1 MYMCTLA
8 GVGDVVPT
16 LAVNSEEVSGGE
28 GSEEAEMGE
37 RDEES
42 VFDSHSTE
50 KQPEWDVQVGRGL
63 AVADSTPQS
72 TPSRLN
78 KQPIQFSVPRSI
90 SRHDPR
96 RSYYQ
101 GLESPAAVR
110 WMQSQK
116 TVRQENV
123 RSHASARPNSLYH
136 TCTCT
141 MYMYNI
147 RSLCMCLPLII
158 TYCFTTI

>member
-1 MYMCTLA
+1 MYMCILA

-16 LAVNSEEVSGGE
+16 LAGNSVEVSGGE

-110 WMQSQK
+110 WMKSQK

-123 RSHASARPNSLYH
+123 RRAMCQLDP
-136 TCTCT
+136 T
-141 MYMYNI
+141 
-147 RSLCMCLPLII
+147 LCII
-158 TYCFTTI
+158 HVQYICV